1 MPEESHPFPV
11 IFFFTDGRQQCAIA
25 SGVIDTSCA
34 RTLAGT
40 RWFEQFE
47 VELKRHA
54 TLVEVVPDNE
64 TFRFGLG
71 VVKKSSRAVI
81 FLLAVGQNVFLLR
94 ACLLDEEV
102 PLFTCSAVWKILK
115 QLGSVIVVAQ
125 KTVEFRNFLYAKVP
139 LEVVAG
145 HLTMDLKPEL
155 ASSLQKRSNNTDV
168 GTGTS

>member
-11 IFFFTDGRQQCAIA
+11 IFFFTCGRQQCAIA

-47 VELKRHA
+47 VELNKHA

-71 VVKKSSRAVI
+71 IVKKSSRAVI

-102 PLFTCSAVWKILK
+102 PLFTSMAVVK

-125 KTVEFRNFLYAKVP
+125 KTVEFRNFLNAKVP
-139 LEVVAG
+139 LDVVAG

-155 ASSLQKRSNNTDV
+155 ASSLQKRLNNTDV